1 LIRKIIITINNTRK
15 RIKMKLLP
23 KFQKLLLAITVATGG
38 VISSPVFAQDA
49 PQPSSETL
57 EEISVIGSRRAAPR
71 SSVDAA
77 VAIDIISSEELT
89 RQGDTNAIDALT
101 NIIPSL
107 NASREPISD
116 AATLV
121 RPVNLR
127 ALAADQTLVLVN
139 GKRRHRGAVVGEFV
153 SGTNRGAQAVDVTPL
168 FGAALKQVEV
178 LRDGAAAQYGSDAIA
193 GVINFSLQDDP
204 TIKKVTVQ
212 YGEAFEGDGT
222 QKEVSGVVGMPLGD
236 DGGFAVLAF
245 EVKDSEAT
253 SRGIQDGEGT
263 NSGATALAAAGFP
276 IQDPVV
282 VWGAPNVTDDYKL
295 ILNAALPIAEDT
307 ELYFFGNYAT
317 RDVDGSFFYRNPTNR
332 SGVFAAGGNVLF
344 ADSTG
349 AGCPTGALPTSSFA
363 DSQAFINSAGDNCF
377 AFNSRFPGGFTPRFG
392 GSVTDLSAAAGI
404 RGEFDGGLIYDFSVV
419 YGQNDLAYQIFNTV
433 NASLGAQSPFDFN
446 LGSQIETE
454 TVINADFSKGYAVA
468 GFASDL
474 NLAFGLQYHDEAF
487 EIKSGQL
494 ESYVAGPFTSQ
505 GFSVG
510 SNGFQ
515 GFSPAVAG
523 DFSRNSSSAYIDLEA
538 DVTDKLLVAA
548 ALRYEDFSDFG
559 NTSNGKVAIR
569 YSLNDYVNIRGAVST
584 GFRAPSV
591 GQQNLQRAA
600 TNFNNGQLEELLVV
614 ASTNPIAQRF
624 GGSQLKAED
633 ANNLS
638 IGFTASIGA
647 LDLTVDYFDI
657 DIEGRIAQVTRNVNA
672 EDRAILVASGSPE
685 AATVSQISFFVND
698 FDTNTSGVDIVANY
712 PIQWNNSDTNV
723 TLAVNFTDTE
733 VTNRGNTVSE
743 ARARE
748 VEESVPDYRATL
760 SVNHNFEPFNALLR
774 VNYYDDAFESLFNDE
789 TLPVT
794 TDGLFIVDAELAW
807 QVTDVVS
814 LAIGAKNLFDTY
826 PDEWE
831 TGGFTGRDGGFL
843 GAIYPLNH
851 PAGLGGG
858 RYYLRMTADF

>member
-1 LIRKIIITINNTRK
+1 M
-15 RIKMKLLP
+15 IKY
-23 KFQKLLLAITVATGG
+23 QKLLIAISIATGG
-38 VISSPVFAQDA
+38 THTVPVFAQSDDE
-49 PQPSSETL
+49 PTITI
-57 EEISVIGSRRAAPR
+57 EEVTVLGSRRSDPR
-71 SSVDAA
+71 SALDAA
-77 VAIDIISSEELT
+77 VPIDVISTEELT

-101 NIIPSL
+101 NVIPSL

-127 ALAADQTLVLVN
+127 SLAADQTLVLVN

-153 SGTNRGAQAVDVTPL
+153 SGTNRGAQGADVTPL
-168 FGAALKQVEV
+168 FGAGLKQVEV

-204 TIKKVTVQ
+204 NIRKVTVQ
-212 YGEAFEGDGT
+212 YGEAFEGDGE
-222 QKEVSGVVGMPLGD
+222 QKEISGAVGFPLGSG
-236 DGGFAVLAF
+236 DGFGVIAF
-245 EVKDSEAT
+245 QAKDSEQT
-253 SRGIQDGEGT
+253 SRGIQDGDGT

-276 IQDPVV
+276 VRNPVV

-295 ILNAALPIAEDT
+295 IFNAGLPIADNS

-349 AGCPTGALPTSSFA
+349 EGCPSGALPTSSFGEA
-363 DSQAFINSAGDNCF
+363 QSFINSAPSNCF
-377 AFNSRFPGGFTPRFG
+377 AFNSIFPGGFTPQFG
-392 GSVTDLSAAAGI
+392 GNVTDFSAAAGI
-404 RGEFDGGLIYDFSVV
+404 RGEFSNGWDYDFSVLH
-419 YGQNDLAYQIFNTV
+419 GQNDLAYQIFNTV
-433 NASLGAQSPFDFN
+433 NASLGANSPLDFN

-454 TVINADFSKGYAVA
+454 TVFNADFSKGFEVE
-468 GFASDL
+468 GLESDL
-474 NLAFGLQYHDEAF
+474 NVAFGFQYHDEGF
-487 EIKSGQL
+487 EITPGQL

-515 GFSPAVAG
+515 GFSPAVSG
-523 DFSRNSSSAYIDLEA
+523 DFDRNSTSAYLDLEA
-538 DVTDKLLVAA
+538 DVTERLLIGA

-559 NTSNGKVAIR
+559 DTTNGKLALR
-569 YSLNDYVNIRGAVST
+569 YRVSDYFSIRGAVSS

-614 ASTNPIAQRF
+614 SSTNPIAQRF
-624 GGSQLKAED
+624 GGRQLEAED
-633 ANNLS
+633 ADNLS

-657 DIEGRIAQVTRNVNA
+657 DIEGRIAQITTQLGDQ
-672 EDRAILVASGSPE
+672 DRAELVAGGSPE

-698 FDTNTSGVDIVANY
+698 FDTNTSGIDIVANY
-712 PIQWNNSDTNV
+712 PVQWANSDTNF
-723 TLAVNFTDTE
+723 TLAVNYTDTE
-733 VTNRGNTVSE
+733 VTNRGTTITD

-748 VEESVPDYRATL
+748 VEESVPAYRATL
-760 SVNHNFEPFNALLR
+760 SANHNFDPFNALFR
-774 VNYYDDAFESLFNDE
+774 INYYDDAFESLFNDE
-789 TLPVT
+789 TLPVE
-794 TDGLFIVDAELAW
+794 TDGLFIVDAEVAW
-807 QVTDVVS
+807 QVTDTVNVA
-814 LAIGAKNLFDTY
+814 LGAKNLFDEF

-831 TGGFTGRDGGFL
+831 TQGFTGRDGGFL

-858 RYYLRMTADF
+858 RYYLRVQADF